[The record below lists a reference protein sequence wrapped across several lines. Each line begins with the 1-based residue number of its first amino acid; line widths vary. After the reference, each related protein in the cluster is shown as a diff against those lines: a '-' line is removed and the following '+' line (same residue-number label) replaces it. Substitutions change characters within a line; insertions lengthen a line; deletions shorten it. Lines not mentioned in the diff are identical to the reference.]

1 MNEKEEQQRRQQN
14 ENRLETAVS
23 RNKKVNAQSLKV
35 PFAKEKQTGKMEKE
49 TAGDCGMGGEGV
61 VRNCANWGNKTQTQR
76 KRKVLNEKVALIKI
90 HNKSETAP
98 VLVLPQVLRQARLGV
113 QCGPDTIQLI

>member
-49 TAGDCGMGGEGV
+49 TAGDCGMGGG
-61 VRNCANWGNKTQTQR
+61 RG
-76 KRKVLNEKVALIKI
+76 
-90 HNKSETAP
+90 
-98 VLVLPQVLRQARLGV
+98 
-113 QCGPDTIQLI
+113 